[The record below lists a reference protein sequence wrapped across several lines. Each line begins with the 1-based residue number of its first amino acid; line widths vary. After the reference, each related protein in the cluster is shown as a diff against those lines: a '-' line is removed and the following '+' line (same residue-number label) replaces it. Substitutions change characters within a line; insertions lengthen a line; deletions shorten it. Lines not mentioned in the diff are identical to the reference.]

1 MTPPLKK
8 QRVCPL
14 DTTSTA
20 ETETTGALTL
30 MRATLPHGD
39 VGRIVNQFIFPYH
52 KDNVTAIIQYR
63 QDLLAEAPTHPL
75 LRYDWHYSR
84 HGSHMF
90 SINLVTKDGGTRR
103 IGPLMLLARKH
114 APLLY
119 VGL

>member
-1 MTPPLKK
+1 MATPPLKK

-14 DTTSTA
+14 DTA
-20 ETETTGALTL
+20 ETETTGALAL
-30 MRATLPHGD
+30 LRATLPHGD
-39 VGRIVNQFIFPYH
+39 VGRTVNQCIFPYH
-52 KDNVTAIIQYR
+52 KDNVTATIQYR
-63 QDLLAEAPTHPL
+63 QDLLTEAPTHPL
-75 LRYDWHYSR
+75 LRYDWHYRR

-90 SINLVTKDGGTRR
+90 SYNLATKDGGIRR